1 MIMTP
6 TRRAAVVGLALT
18 ACPLRGSTEPAA
30 KQTQEEGEFV
40 ELERP
45 VVFEVTSRTGS
56 LKETTQAGQ
65 ELIWH
70 QKGKSIDRRFQLT
83 NISIAFLRSET
94 GGTIKMTFSCNV
106 SSSGYRVEEV
116 KLNVTVRSRGGGAI
130 YAWSFDVAVK
140 CDDKNQPLTPLTQ
153 EVPNDVAANVF
164 NNVNTI
170 EVAEYTGP
178 GFPGVRVHSCG

>member
-1 MIMTP
+1 MSINL
-6 TRRAAVVGLALT
+6 TRRTALAGLALA
-18 ACPLRGSTEPAA
+18 ACPRRGLAEPAA
-30 KQTQEEGEFV
+30 KQKQDEGEIV

-45 VVFEVTSRTGS
+45 AVFEITSRTGS

-94 GGTIKMTFSCNV
+94 GGTIRMTFSCNV
-106 SSSGYRVEEV
+106 SSSGYRVEEA
-116 KLNVTVRSRGGGAI
+116 KLNVTVRSRGGGAL
-130 YAWSFDVAVK
+130 YAWSFGVAVK

-153 EVPNDVAANVF
+153 QVPNDVAANVF

-170 EVAEYTGP
+170 EVAEFTEP
-178 GFPGVRVHSCG
+178 NLPGVRVQSCG